1 MDRSLFPLPQ
11 LPASIIE
18 TLQAWRDQTPDRLAL
33 TVLREGEAVERQASY
48 AELHDEVTRVATA
61 LHEQLP
67 AGARVLLLLPTGL
80 EFVSAFYGCLM
91 AGMVAIPAHHPQQAR
106 KLAQWQKLQ
115 AIVDSSGASFVI
127 APDKSLPLLQ
137 QMQAE
142 QGLFTGCR
150 LSDYATLLEAGARP
164 DPARPLPL
172 PLPRAE
178 DLAFLQYTS
187 GSTGTPKGV
196 MITHGNIIN
205 NQQVIAQLM
214 GHHRD
219 TRVVSWLPLYHDM
232 GLSAVLQMGSV
243 GSSLVLMSPVAFVQ
257 KPLRWL
263 QAISQYRATT
273 SGGPNFAYQLAAQ
286 ALQSEEAQGLDLRS
300 WDLAFCGAEPIQRA
314 TVEDF
319 LGASAA
325 HGFAPGAFFPCY
337 GMAEATVQVTG
348 VNKGEGIHYLEVSN
362 TALARGRIEAPAPG
376 APEADRK
383 SLVSC
388 GGTRLGH
395 ELLVVDDTG
404 RPVADAHQVGEIWV
418 RGGSVGAGYFGLPDL
433 SEQTFGARP
442 AAASAA
448 EGGYLR
454 TGDLGAVIDG
464 RLYITGRVKDL
475 LIIRGR
481 NIYPQDVEDCVQ
493 DAVPELK
500 RGAGAAVSVL
510 IDKEE
515 KLVVVQEIGRSQ
527 RRSLQLDETLRA
539 MVQAIGEDFGLTPH
553 QVVLVEPA
561 TIEKTSSGKIARAL
575 CRKAWLQ
582 GQLRIVASWTEG
594 LGETAGKA
602 SGEAEAAPG
611 AEVTGAALSL
621 PRQVEQIIA
630 GVVAELLKTPPSRVP
645 LDRAWVEMGFDSV
658 NALQLALKVGQAT
671 GIEFEATVLW
681 DCANIAE
688 LAQHLAGLKGAAE
701 ALASRSGAAVPIPA
715 TSATSAPAS
724 SAAAPEALAHS
735 LHSLSDAEAEALL
748 LKELER

>member
-18 TLQAWRDQTPDRLAL
+18 TLQAWRDQTPDRVAL
-33 TVLREGEAVERQASY
+33 TVLREGEEVERQASY
-48 AELHDEVTRVATA
+48 GELFDEVSRVATA
-61 LHEQLP
+61 LHGQLP

-80 EFVSAFYGCLM
+80 EFVGAFYGCLM
-91 AGMVAIPAHHPQQAR
+91 AGLVAIPAHHPQQAR

-150 LSDYATLLEAGARP
+150 LSDYAALLEAGARP
-164 DPARPLPL
+164 DPGIPL

-286 ALQSEEAQGLDLRS
+286 ALQSEEAQGLDLSR

-319 LGASAA
+319 LAASAP

-348 VNKGEGIHYLEVSN
+348 VNKGEGIHYLDVSN
-362 TALARGRIEAPAPG
+362 AALARGRIEAWGPG

-395 ELLVVDDTG
+395 ALLVVDEQG
-404 RPVADAHQVGEIWV
+404 QPVADERQVGEVWV

-442 AAASAA
+442 ATASPS
-448 EGGYLR
+448 EGGWLR
-454 TGDLGAVIDG
+454 TGDLGAVVQG
-464 RLYITGRVKDL
+464 QLYITGRVKDL

-594 LGETAGKA
+594 LGESA
-602 SGEAEAAPG
+602 SDSPAAPVPE
-611 AEVTGAALSL
+611 APGAALSL

-630 GVVAELLKTPPSRVP
+630 GVVAELLKTPPGRVP

-701 ALASRSGAAVPIPA
+701 ALASRPGAAQP
-715 TSATSAPAS
+715 APAPTANPS
-724 SAAAPEALAHS
+724 TSAAAPQALATS

>member
-1 MDRSLFPLPQ
+1 MDRPLFPLPH

-33 TVLREGEAVERQASY
+33 TVLREGEEVERQASY
-48 AELHDEVTRVATA
+48 GELFDEISRVAAA

-91 AGMVAIPAHHPQQAR
+91 AGLVAIPAHHPQQAR

-142 QGLFTGCR
+142 QGLFSGCR
-150 LSDYATLLEAGARP
+150 LSDYAALLEAGARP
-164 DPARPLPL
+164 VPSFA
-172 PLPRAE
+172 LPRAT

-263 QAISQYRATT
+263 QAISQHRATT

-286 ALQSEEAQGLDLRS
+286 ALQSDEAQGLDLSR

-362 TALARGRIEAPAPG
+362 AALARGRIEAPAPG
-376 APEADRK
+376 APDADRK

-388 GGTRLGH
+388 GSTRLAH
-395 ELLVVDDTG
+395 ELLVVDEQG

-464 RLYITGRVKDL
+464 QLYVTGRVKDL

-510 IDKEE
+510 VDKEE

-575 CRKAWLQ
+575 CRKAYLQ
-582 GQLRIVASWTEG
+582 GQLRVVASWTEG
-594 LGETAGKA
+594 LGEAA
-602 SGEAEAAPG
+602 AEAPAATPATPV
-611 AEVTGAALSL
+611 AEPAGGLSL
-621 PRQVEQIIA
+621 QRQVEQIIA
-630 GVVAELLKTPPSRVP
+630 GVVAELLKTQPSRVP

-658 NALQLALKVGQAT
+658 NALQLALKVGQST

-688 LAQHLAGLKGAAE
+688 LAQHLAGQKGAAE
-701 ALASRSGAAVPIPA
+701 ALASRPGAALPA
-715 TSATSAPAS
+715 AAVV
-724 SAAAPEALAHS
+724 AAAPSSSTPAPAPAALAHT

>member
-33 TVLREGEAVERQASY
+33 TVLREGEEVERQASY
-48 AELHDEVTRVATA
+48 AELHDEVTRVAAA
-61 LHEQLP
+61 LHAQLP

-150 LSDYATLLEAGARP
+150 LSDYAALLDAGTGP
-164 DPARPLPL
+164 IPAL
-172 PLPRAE
+172 PLPRAQ

-263 QAISQYRATT
+263 QAISHHRATT

-286 ALQSEEAQGLDLRS
+286 ALQSDEAQGLDLRS
-300 WDLAFCGAEPIQRA
+300 WDLAFCGAEPIQRS

-348 VNKGEGIHYLEVSN
+348 VDKGEGIRYLEVSN
-362 TALARGRIEAPAPG
+362 AALARGRIEAPAPG
-376 APEADRK
+376 APDADRK

-388 GGTRLGH
+388 GSTRLGH
-395 ELLVVDDTG
+395 ELLVVDEQG

-418 RGGSVGAGYFGLPDL
+418 RGGSVGAGYFGLPEL

-464 RLYITGRVKDL
+464 QLYVTGRVKDL

-510 IDKEE
+510 VDKEE

-527 RRSLQLDETLRA
+527 RRSLQLDDTLRA

-575 CRKAWLQ
+575 CRKAYLQ
-582 GQLRIVASWTEG
+582 GQLRVVASWTEG
-594 LGETAGKA
+594 LGEAA
-602 SGEAEAAPG
+602 AEAPAATPATPL
-611 AEVTGAALSL
+611 AEPVGGLSL
-621 PRQVEQIIA
+621 QRQVEQIIA
-630 GVVAELLKTPPSRVP
+630 GVVAELLKTQPSRVP

-658 NALQLALKVGQAT
+658 NALQLALKVGQST

-688 LAQHLAGLKGAAE
+688 LAQHLAGQKGAAE
-701 ALASRSGAAVPIPA
+701 ALASRPGAALPA
-715 TSATSAPAS
+715 AAVATTAPSPSTPAPAP
-724 SAAAPEALAHS
+724 AALAHT

>member
-18 TLQAWRDQTPDRLAL
+18 TLQAWRDQTPDRVAL
-33 TVLREGEAVERQASY
+33 TVLREGEEVERQASY
-48 AELHDEVTRVATA
+48 GELFDEVGRVAAA
-61 LHEQLP
+61 LHGQLP

-80 EFVSAFYGCLM
+80 EFVSAFYACLM
-91 AGMVAIPAHHPQQAR
+91 AGLVAIPAHHPQQAR

-150 LSDYATLLEAGARP
+150 LSDYATLLDAGARP
-164 DPARPLPL
+164 DPAL

-263 QAISQYRATT
+263 QAISQHRATT

-286 ALQSEEAQGLDLRS
+286 ALQSEEAQGLDLSR

-319 LGASAA
+319 LAA
-325 HGFAPGAFFPCY
+325 AAPHGFAPGAFFPCY

-348 VNKGEGIHYLEVSN
+348 VSKGGGIQYLDVSN
-362 TALARGRIEAPAPG
+362 AALARGRIEACAPG
-376 APEADRK
+376 APESDRK

-395 ELLVVDDTG
+395 ELLVVDEHG
-404 RPVADAHQVGEIWV
+404 RPVADEHQVGEVWV

-442 AAASAA
+442 AAASPA
-448 EGGYLR
+448 EGGWLR
-454 TGDLGAVIDG
+454 TGDLGAVVQG
-464 RLYITGRVKDL
+464 QLYITGRVKDL

-527 RRSLQLDETLRA
+527 RRSLQLDETLRT

-594 LGETAGKA
+594 LGEA
-602 SGEAEAAPG
+602 SGQAAGEAAAAPA
-611 AEVTGAALSL
+611 AEVASTALSL

-630 GVVAELLKTPPSRVP
+630 GVVAELLKTPPGRVP

-688 LAQHLAGLKGAAE
+688 LAQHLAGMKGAAE
-701 ALASRSGAAVPIPA
+701 ALASRSGAAQPGP
-715 TSATSAPAS
+715 APAAAPS
-724 SAAAPEALAHS
+724 TPAAAPEALANS